1 MVIEQDPLGGCVGK
15 TMDAVLGE
23 VDGVIVAGLLGGGG
37 LLSLGVGVGVDAE
50 LGDVGEVLS
59 EVVEVRLV
67 GLFPDGEDV
76 GDVGWGILVV
86 DELFEA
92 AC

>member
-1 MVIEQDPLGGCVGK
+1 MVIEHDPLGGCVGK

-23 VDGVIVAGLLGGGG
+23 VDGVIVAGLLGGG
-37 LLSLGVGVGVDAE
+37 LLSLGVGMGAG

-59 EVVEVRLV
+59 EVVEVGLV

-76 GDVGWGILVV
+76 GDVGWGMLVV

-92 AC
+92 TC